1 MWGDVNGAGARPTL
15 RSMDTPPPIEERVST
30 GAVKVQVL
38 DEYDLPIPGATV
50 CVMGPNMMVAQ
61 EAFTDPEGRVRIDG
75 LPPGSIEVVVERDG
89 FEPAHRREVAVEA
102 GRIAMVPVTLRVMDY
117 GEPLFHDLLPAL
129 LPDHGRRGAS
139 LDDSTLAALPQVSL
153 GGLAGLMSHPAL
165 GAGEA
170 VPAQI
175 FDLSVPETA
184 LGAVPW
190 ALVGGLDRSSVGLRG
205 GDRAELALPNGP
217 LRGGAGDLT
226 LAGAANGA
234 LGGAFTLSGPLIK
247 DRLAL
252 VGGVEAGFL
261 GEGAGLVARGQKS
274 EAWFSAG
281 LLRSED
287 VALAGGDVTLVRY
300 RTSLGL
306 SGLGALTEA
315 GPEARAALRASRRVW
330 LGSTHSL
337 STRLEGLSGVDTT
350 AALISVNDIWDVRC
364 YTVLPSARVRLGVDE
379 APRLEASLG
388 LASGGFRMAGF
399 ALAGQRYEGLEAL
412 EGGEVRSREALVGG
426 AARLH
431 YLTLTASAL
440 GAARMDA
447 TSGDALPGRAD
458 LQLALSRDLRTLNGV
473 GAITWRPPIEGFN
486 TDLPELET
494 GVLVAAA
501 IGGLASLDPTFGLG
515 LRAASEQGALT
526 GAAAARLGLGLEL
539 DNTRLE
545 LALEGSYGAAARD
558 QLWLSVRM
566 SASP

>member
-1 MWGDVNGAGARPTL
+1 
-15 RSMDTPPPIEERVST
+15 MDTPPPIEERVST
-30 GAVKVQVL
+30 GAVKVEVL
-38 DEYDLPIPGATV
+38 DDAGLPIPGATV
-50 CVMGPNMMVAQ
+50 RVMGPNMMVAQ

-75 LPPGSIEVVVERDG
+75 LPPGSIEVEVEHAG
-89 FEPAHRREVAVEA
+89 FEPGHRREVAVEA
-102 GRIAMVPVTLRVMDY
+102 GRIAMVPVTLVSNAPGCVFGLDA
-117 GEPLFHDLLPAL
+117 HL
-129 LPDHGRRGAS
+129 LPDHGRRGAW
-139 LDDSTLAALPQVSL
+139 LAPSTLSALPTVSL
-153 GGLAGLMSHPAL
+153 GGLAGVISHPAL
-165 GAGEA
+165 GLGEA
-170 VPAQI
+170 VPTQVFGLAAP
-175 FDLSVPETA
+175 DVA
-184 LGAVPW
+184 VGAVPL
-190 ALVGGLDRSSVGLRG
+190 AMVAAVDGSSVGLRG
-205 GDRAELALPNGP
+205 GEGAEIVLADGP
-217 LRGGAGDLT
+217 LHRGAAELT
-226 LAGAANGA
+226 LAGAADGA
-234 LGGAFTLSGPLIK
+234 LGGAFTVAGPLIK
-247 DRLAL
+247 SHLGL
-252 VGGVEAGFL
+252 LGGAEAGFL
-261 GEGAGLVARGQKS
+261 GEGAGLVARGQKGI
-274 EAWFSAG
+274 ARFSAG
-281 LLRSED
+281 LLRSDE
-287 VALAGGDVTLVRY
+287 VALAGGDATLVRY
-300 RTSLGL
+300 RSSVEL

-315 GPEARAALRASRRVW
+315 GPEARGALTGTMRAGAW
-330 LGSTHSL
+330 STHSIKA
-337 STRLEGLSGVDTT
+337 RVEGLGGGETA
-350 AALISVNDIWDVRC
+350 AALISAKDNWDISG

-379 APRLEASLG
+379 SPRLEASLG
-388 LASGGFRMAGF
+388 LSSGGAILGGF

-501 IGGLASLDPTFGLG
+501 IGGLASLDPAFGLG